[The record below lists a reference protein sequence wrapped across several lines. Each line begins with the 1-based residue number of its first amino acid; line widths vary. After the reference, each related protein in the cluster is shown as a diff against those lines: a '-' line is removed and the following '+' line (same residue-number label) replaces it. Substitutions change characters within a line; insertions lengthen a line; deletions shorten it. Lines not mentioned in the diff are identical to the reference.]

1 MKRKDIVIVIVA
13 VLLIGVSGYFMYKM
27 LMPATNNQQPTTNN
41 QKTTENTITQE
52 EYDATLK
59 LISGKKDY
67 GEAALDNIGRT
78 NPFGPLN

>member
-1 MKRKDIVIVIVA
+1 MKTKEIITIVVAVIVVGA
-13 VLLIGVSGYFMYKM
+13 SGYFIYNM
-27 LMPATNNQQPTTNN
+27 LNPASSKVTVDQPTQST
-41 QKTTENTITQE
+41 QVQLSQE

-59 LISGKKDY
+59 LISEKKDY

>member
-1 MKRKDIVIVIVA
+1 MKTKDIITIVIGVCI
-13 VLLIGVSGYFMYKM
+13 IGASGYFLYQTMAPK
-27 LMPATNNQQPTTNN
+27 ATVTNVVET
-41 QKTTENTITQE
+41 KTTVKELDDK

-59 LISGKKDY
+59 LITEKKDY